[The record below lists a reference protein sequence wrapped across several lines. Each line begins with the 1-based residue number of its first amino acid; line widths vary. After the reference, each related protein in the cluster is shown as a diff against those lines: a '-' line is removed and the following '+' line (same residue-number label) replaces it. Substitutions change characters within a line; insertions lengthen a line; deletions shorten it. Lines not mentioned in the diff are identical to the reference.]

1 MSRLTV
7 RGVLCGCALIVG
19 CFCASWTARAGER
32 FDGQF
37 YHGEGDAE
45 YLKLLDIA
53 RRMYSPDPEF
63 QNIGMF

>member
-1 MSRLTV
+1 MRLRTHRRLFLRELDRSR
-7 RGVLCGCALIVG
+7 
-19 CFCASWTARAGER
+19 GER